1 MKKFLL
7 ISSCMFFS
15 LNVYAAGD
23 VTAVDVGASEVANES
38 AVQTEMGKLQQ
49 ERDAAFVK
57 QLEAEA
63 LIEEQRYAT
72 IEAEAQ
78 ANTGISV
85 AP

>member
-1 MKKFLL
+1 MKKVLL

-15 LNVYAAGD
+15 LNVHAAGD
-23 VTAVDVGASEVANES
+23 VIAVDVGASEVTNES
-38 AVQTEMGKLQQ
+38 MVQAEMGKLQQ
-49 ERDAAFVK
+49 ERDAAFIK

-78 ANTGISV
+78 ADTATSV